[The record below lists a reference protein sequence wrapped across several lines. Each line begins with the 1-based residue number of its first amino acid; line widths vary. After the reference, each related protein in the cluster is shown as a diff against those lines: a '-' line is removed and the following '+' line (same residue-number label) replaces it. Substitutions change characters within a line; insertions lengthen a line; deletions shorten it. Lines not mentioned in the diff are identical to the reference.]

1 MRPGPI
7 PKMQLRKTRVMSPP
21 PPQRSKNN
29 CGSGP
34 RSGPEE
40 GRSERIHTSTRCL
53 VNGCAACTTEADPQY
68 DLDNFP
74 CWQICRGPGPR
85 PGGLKKHLCWGCSPP
100 LMPCLSTL
108 AIQAKASVGRGGAMQ
123 LGTINASTGS
133 KFGRSMF
140 RMQALWLTLVCLL
153 SCWHAHS
160 PAYLLCLSHQLHLTP
175 TYLQTTSAKSLIQ
188 WAMHSLAPP
197 TCLLTVSLSSISC
210 SVMHSVLLEI
220 LTHTQAPSRAALL

>member
-1 MRPGPI
+1 MGV
-7 PKMQLRKTRVMSPP
+7 QHVRVT
-21 PPQRSKNN
+21 
-29 CGSGP
+29 
-34 RSGPEE
+34 
-40 GRSERIHTSTRCL
+40 I
-53 VNGCAACTTEADPQY
+53 EADPEY

-85 PGGLKKHLCWGCSPP
+85 PGVLKP
-100 LMPCLSTL
+100 LGETPLLGMQPAPCALQLSTL

-133 KFGRSMF
+133 NFGRSMF

-160 PAYLLCLSHQLHLTP
+160 PAYLLCLSHPQLHLTP
-175 TYLQTTSAKSLIQ
+175 IYLQTTSAKSLIQ
-188 WAMHSLAPP
+188 WAMHSLVPP

-210 SVMHSVLLEI
+210 SLMHSVLLEI